1 MTSPYAQSGY
11 RVGFDWGPAGAAA
24 VPGALV
30 AVVDVLSFTTSVT
43 VAADRGITVL
53 PYRWRD
59 SRAAQYAE
67 QQAAALAVG
76 RSEAGPDG
84 ISLSPATI
92 RRAKDVH
99 RLVLPSPNGSTI
111 SQQLATTGSTV
122 VAVSL
127 RNAAAAARWVGRSLA
142 PPTAADSVGAGA
154 APLAAADPVA
164 WGVAPQVVA
173 IAAGERWPDG
183 SLRPAVEDLW
193 GAGAFIAALQDL
205 KVGPLSPEAAAAAA
219 AYRAVAAELPEQLHD
234 CAGGR
239 ELIQYGYP
247 QDVAIAAEA
256 GSSAA
261 VPVLRAGA
269 FVADRAR

>member
-1 MTSPYAQSGY
+1 MSSPYAQTAY

-24 VPGALV
+24 VPGAVV

-59 SRAAQYAE
+59 SSAIEYAE
-67 QQAAALAVG
+67 KHAAALAVG
-76 RSEAGPDG
+76 RSEAGADG

-92 RRAKDVH
+92 RRAAGVE

-111 SQQLATTGSTV
+111 SQQLADSGSTV

-127 RNAAAAARWVGRSLA
+127 RNAAAAAEW
-142 PPTAADSVGAGA
+142 
-154 APLAAADPVA
+154 AAAQAV
-164 WGVAPQVVA
+164 QVVA
-173 IAAGERWPDG
+173 IAAGERWRDG

-193 GAGAFIAALQDL
+193 GAGAFVARLQEL
-205 KVGPLSPEAAAAAA
+205 GVGPLSPEARAAAA
-219 AYRAVAAELPEQLHD
+219 AYREVADELPEMLRE
-234 CAGGR
+234 CAGGQ
-239 ELIQYGYP
+239 ELKQYGFP
-247 QDVAIAAEA
+247 EDVAIAGEVN
-256 GSSAA
+256 SSRS

-269 FVADRAR
+269 FVVD